1 MLFSDK
7 ELRKILLSE
16 DQNFLEELYKE
27 ARETAK
33 ATFSNKIYIRA
44 LIEFSNYCKEGCY
57 YCGINRNKTSVHRF
71 RLTKDEIYC
80 AAETAYEAGFRT
92 FVLQGGEDSHFTD
105 EAFAEIISYLKK
117 NYDAAITLSLGVRS
131 YEAYK
136 LFKDAGADRF
146 LLRHETADVDIFQ
159 KLHPWDQS
167 LERRLKA
174 IYDLKELG
182 YQVGTGFMVAAPFTN
197 HESHIK
203 DIKLIREIDPAMI
216 GIGPFIPSKG
226 TRFEAYPAGTV
237 ELTRKLLAI
246 LRIEHPKALIPSTT
260 ALNTISETGRIK
272 GILSGANVIM
282 PNVSPKFARDN
293 YNLYDGKKASGLE
306 AIEGVRELNEYL
318 KEFGYEI
325 EFTRGDYNV

>member
-7 ELRKILLSE
+7 ELREILLSE
-16 DQNFLEELYKE
+16 DQDFLEELYKE

-57 YCGINRNKTSVHRF
+57 YCGINRNKSSVHRF
-71 RLTKDEIYC
+71 RLSKEEIYS
-80 AAETAYEAGFRT
+80 ATETAYEAGFRT

-105 EAFAEIISYLKK
+105 EDFAEIISHLKK

-136 LFKDAGADRF
+136 LFKKAGADRF
-146 LLRHETADVDIFQ
+146 LLRHETADVEIFQ

-174 IYDLKELG
+174 IYDLKELS

-197 HESHIK
+197 HESNIK

>member
-7 ELRKILLSE
+7 ELREILLNE
-16 DQNFLEELYKE
+16 DQDFLEELYKE

-57 YCGINRNKTSVHRF
+57 YCGINRNKSSVHRF
-71 RLTKDEIYC
+71 RLTKDEIYS

-92 FVLQGGEDSHFTD
+92 FVLQGGEDTHFTD

-174 IYDLKELG
+174 IYELKILG

-216 GIGPFIPSKG
+216 GIGPFIPSNG

>member
-7 ELRKILLSE
+7 ELREILLNE
-16 DQNFLEELYKE
+16 DQDFLEELYSN

-57 YCGINRNKTSVHRF
+57 YCGINRNKTSVNRF
-71 RLTKDEIYC
+71 RLTKDEIYS

-92 FVLQGGEDSHFTD
+92 FVLQGGEDTQFTD

-117 NYDAAITLSLGVRS
+117 IYDAAITLSLGVRS

-146 LLRHETADVDIFQ
+146 LLRHETADVEIFQ

-226 TRFEAYPAGTV
+226 TRFEAYQAGTV

-325 EFTRGDYNV
+325 EFSRGDYNV

>member
-7 ELRKILLSE
+7 ELREILLSE
-16 DQNFLEELYKE
+16 DQDFLEELYKE

-57 YCGINRNKTSVHRF
+57 YCGINRNKTSVNRF
-71 RLTKDEIYC
+71 RLTKDEIYS

-92 FVLQGGEDSHFTD
+92 FVLQGGEDTHFTD

-146 LLRHETADVDIFQ
+146 LLRHETADREIFQ
-159 KLHPWDQS
+159 KIHPWDQS

>member
-7 ELRKILLSE
+7 ELREILLSA
-16 DQNFLEELYKE
+16 DQDFLEELYEK

-44 LIEFSNYCKEGCY
+44 LIEFSNFCKEGCY
-57 YCGINRNKTSVHRF
+57 YCGINRNKSSVHRF
-71 RLTKDEIYC
+71 RLTKDEIFS

-92 FVLQGGEDSHFTD
+92 FVLQGGEDTHFTD
-105 EAFAEIISYLKK
+105 EDFAEIISYLKK

-146 LLRHETADVDIFQ
+146 LLRHETADRDIFQ

-167 LERRLKA
+167 IERRLKA

>member
-7 ELRKILLSE
+7 ELREILLSE
-16 DQNFLEELYKE
+16 DQDFLEELYSK

-57 YCGINRNKTSVHRF
+57 YCGINRNKTSVNRF
-71 RLTKDEIYC
+71 RLSKEEIYS

-92 FVLQGGEDSHFTD
+92 FVLQGGEDTHFTD

-131 YEAYK
+131 YDAYK

-146 LLRHETADVDIFQ
+146 LLRHETADVEIFQ

>member
-7 ELRKILLSE
+7 ELREILLSE
-16 DQNFLEELYKE
+16 DQDFLEELYKE

-57 YCGINRNKTSVHRF
+57 YCGINRNKYSVHRF
-71 RLTKDEIYC
+71 RLAKDEIYS

-92 FVLQGGEDSHFTD
+92 FVLQGGEDTHFTD
-105 EAFAEIISYLKK
+105 EDFAEIISHLKK

-136 LFKDAGADRF
+136 LFKEAGADRF
-146 LLRHETADVDIFQ
+146 LLRHETADGEIFQ

-260 ALNTISETGRIK
+260 ALNTISETGRIE

>member
-1 MLFSDK
+1 MLFSEK
-7 ELRKILLSE
+7 ELREILLSE
-16 DQNFLEELYKE
+16 DQDFLEELYKE

-57 YCGINRNKTSVHRF
+57 YCGINRNKASVHRF
-71 RLTKDEIYC
+71 RLTKDEIYS

-92 FVLQGGEDSHFTD
+92 FVLQGGEDTHFTD
-105 EAFAEIISYLKK
+105 KAFAEIISYLKK

-131 YEAYK
+131 YDAYK

-146 LLRHETADVDIFQ
+146 LLRHETADVEIFQ

-325 EFTRGDYNV
+325 EFTKGDYNV

>member
-7 ELRKILLSE
+7 ELREILLSE
-16 DQNFLEELYKE
+16 DQDFLEELYKR
-27 ARETAK
+27 ARDVSKE
-33 ATFSNKIYIRA
+33 TFSNKIYIRA

-57 YCGINRNKTSVHRF
+57 YCGINRNKSSVHRF
-71 RLTKDEIYC
+71 RLTKDEIYS

-92 FVLQGGEDSHFTD
+92 FVLQGGEDTHFTD
-105 EAFAEIISYLKK
+105 EAFSEIISYLKK
-117 NYDAAITLSLGVRS
+117 NYDAAITLSLGVSS

-136 LFKDAGADRF
+136 LFKKAGADRF
-146 LLRHETADVDIFQ
+146 LLRHETADREIFQ

-174 IYDLKELG
+174 IYDLKALG

-272 GILSGANVIM
+272 GIFSGANVIM

>member
-7 ELRKILLSE
+7 ELREILLNE
-16 DQNFLEELYKE
+16 DQDFLEELYKE

-57 YCGINRNKTSVHRF
+57 YCGINRNKSSVNRF
-71 RLTKDEIYC
+71 RLTKDEIYS

-92 FVLQGGEDSHFTD
+92 FVLQGGEDTHFTD
-105 EAFAEIISYLKK
+105 EDFAEIISHLKK

-146 LLRHETADVDIFQ
+146 LLRHETADREIFQ

-197 HESHIK
+197 HESHLK

-226 TRFEAYPAGTV
+226 TRFEVYPAGTV

>member
-7 ELRKILLSE
+7 ELREILLSE
-16 DQNFLEELYKE
+16 DQDFLEELYRN

-57 YCGINRNKTSVHRF
+57 YCGINRNKSSVHRF
-71 RLTKDEIYC
+71 RLTKDEIYS

-92 FVLQGGEDSHFTD
+92 FVLQGGEDTHFTD

-131 YEAYK
+131 YDAYK
-136 LFKDAGADRF
+136 LFKEAGADRF
-146 LLRHETADVDIFQ
+146 LLRHETADADVFR
-159 KLHPWDQS
+159 KLHPSDQS

>member
-7 ELRKILLSE
+7 ELREILLSE
-16 DQNFLEELYKE
+16 DQDFLEELYKE

-57 YCGINRNKTSVHRF
+57 YCGINRNKSSVHRF
-71 RLTKDEIYC
+71 RLSKEEIYS

-105 EAFAEIISYLKK
+105 EDFAEIISHLKK

-136 LFKDAGADRF
+136 LFKKAGADRF
-146 LLRHETADVDIFQ
+146 LLRHETADVEIFQ

-174 IYDLKELG
+174 IYDLKELS

-197 HESHIK
+197 HESNIK

>member
-7 ELRKILLSE
+7 ELREILLSE
-16 DQNFLEELYKE
+16 DQDFLEELYKE

-57 YCGINRNKTSVHRF
+57 YCGINRNKSSVHRF
-71 RLTKDEIYC
+71 RLSKEEIYS

-92 FVLQGGEDSHFTD
+92 FVLQGGEDTHFTD
-105 EAFAEIISYLKK
+105 EDFAEIISYLKK

-136 LFKDAGADRF
+136 LFKEAGADRF
-146 LLRHETADVDIFQ
+146 LLRHETADVEIFQ

-174 IYDLKELG
+174 ICDLKELG

>member
-7 ELRKILLSE
+7 ELREILLSE
-16 DQNFLEELYKE
+16 DKNFLEELYKE

-57 YCGINRNKTSVHRF
+57 YCGINRNKSSVHRF
-71 RLTKDEIYC
+71 RLSKDEIYS

-92 FVLQGGEDSHFTD
+92 FVLQGGEDTHFTD
-105 EAFAEIISYLKK
+105 EAFAEIISHLKK
-117 NYDAAITLSLGVRS
+117 NYDDAITLSLGVRS
-131 YEAYK
+131 YDAYK

-146 LLRHETADVDIFQ
+146 LLRHETADRDIFQ

-226 TRFEAYPAGTV
+226 TRLEAYPAGTV

>member
-7 ELRKILLSE
+7 ELREILLSE

-57 YCGINRNKTSVHRF
+57 YCGINRNKSSVHRF
-71 RLTKDEIYC
+71 RLSKEEIYS

-92 FVLQGGEDSHFTD
+92 FVLQGGEDTHFTD

-136 LFKDAGADRF
+136 LFKEAGADRF
-146 LLRHETADVDIFQ
+146 LLRHETADADVFR
-159 KLHPWDQS
+159 KLHPSDQS

-174 IYDLKELG
+174 IYELKILG

-203 DIKLIREIDPAMI
+203 DIKLIREIDSAMI

>member
-7 ELRKILLSE
+7 ELREILLNE
-16 DQNFLEELYKE
+16 DQDFLEELYRN

-57 YCGINRNKTSVHRF
+57 YCGINRNKSSVHRF
-71 RLTKDEIYC
+71 RLSKDEIYS

-92 FVLQGGEDSHFTD
+92 FVLQGGEDTHFTD
-105 EAFAEIISYLKK
+105 EDFAEIISHLKK

-136 LFKDAGADRF
+136 LFKEAGADRF
-146 LLRHETADVDIFQ
+146 LLRHETADADVFR
-159 KLHPWDQS
+159 KLHPSDQS

-174 IYDLKELG
+174 IYELKILG

-197 HESHIK
+197 HESHIN

-260 ALNTISETGRIK
+260 ALNTISEAGRIK

-325 EFTRGDYNV
+325 EFSRGDYNV

>member
-7 ELRKILLSE
+7 ELREILLSE
-16 DQNFLEELYKE
+16 DKDFLEELYKE
-27 ARETAK
+27 ARETAN

-57 YCGINRNKTSVHRF
+57 YCGINRNKSSVKRF
-71 RLTKDEIYC
+71 RLSKDEIYS

-92 FVLQGGEDSHFTD
+92 FVLQGGEDTHFTD
-105 EAFAEIISYLKK
+105 EDFAEIISHLKK

-131 YEAYK
+131 YDAYK

-260 ALNTISETGRIK
+260 ALNTISETGRIE

>member
-1 MLFSDK
+1 MFFTD
-7 ELRKILLSE
+7 EQLRKILLSE
-16 DQNFLEELYKE
+16 DKDFLEDVYARARAAAKE
-27 ARETAK
+27 
-33 ATFSNKIYIRA
+33 TFSNKIYIRA
-44 LIEFSNYCKEGCY
+44 LIEFSNYCKQGCH

-71 RLTKDEIYC
+71 RLTKDEIYS
-80 AAETAYEAGFRT
+80 AAKTAYEAGFRT

-105 EAFAEIISYLKK
+105 DDFAEIINNLRK

-131 YEAYK
+131 YKAYK
-136 LFKDAGADRF
+136 QFKDAGADRF
-146 LLRHETADVDIFQ
+146 LLRHETADADVFR
-159 KLHPWDQS
+159 KLHPADQS

-174 IYDLKELG
+174 IYELKILG
-182 YQVGTGFMVAAPFTN
+182 FQVGTGFMVGAPFTN
-197 HESHIK
+197 LETHIK

-226 TRFEAYPAGTV
+226 TRFETYPHGTV

-260 ALNTISETGRIK
+260 ALNTISETGRIE

>member
-1 MLFSDK
+1 MLFFDK
-7 ELRKILLSE
+7 ELREILLNE
-16 DQNFLEELYKE
+16 DQDFLEELYKE

-57 YCGINRNKTSVHRF
+57 YCGINRNKSSVHRF
-71 RLTKDEIYC
+71 RLTKDEIYS

-92 FVLQGGEDSHFTD
+92 FVLQGGEDTHFTD

-131 YEAYK
+131 YDAYK
-136 LFKDAGADRF
+136 LFKEAGADRF
-146 LLRHETADVDIFQ
+146 LLRHETADADVFR
-159 KLHPWDQS
+159 KLHPSDQS

-182 YQVGTGFMVAAPFTN
+182 YQVGTGFMVAAPFAN

>member
-7 ELRKILLSE
+7 ELREILLSE
-16 DQNFLEELYKE
+16 DQDFLEDLYRN

-57 YCGINRNKTSVHRF
+57 YCGINRNKSSVHRF
-71 RLTKDEIYC
+71 RLTKDEIYS
-80 AAETAYEAGFRT
+80 AAETAYEASFRT
-92 FVLQGGEDSHFTD
+92 FVLQGGEDTHFTD
-105 EAFAEIISYLKK
+105 EDFAEIISYLKK

-146 LLRHETADVDIFQ
+146 LLRHETADREIFQ

>member
-7 ELRKILLSE
+7 ELREILLSE
-16 DQNFLEELYKE
+16 DQDFLEELYRN

-57 YCGINRNKTSVHRF
+57 YCGINRNKSSVHRF
-71 RLTKDEIYC
+71 RLSKEEIYS

-92 FVLQGGEDSHFTD
+92 FVLQGGEDAHFTD

-136 LFKDAGADRF
+136 LFKEAGADRF
-146 LLRHETADVDIFQ
+146 LLRHETAEADVFR
-159 KLHPWDQS
+159 KLHPSDQS

-174 IYDLKELG
+174 IYELKILG

>member
-7 ELRKILLSE
+7 ELREILLSE
-16 DQNFLEELYKE
+16 DQDFLEELYKE

-57 YCGINRNKTSVHRF
+57 YCGINRNKSSVHRF
-71 RLTKDEIYC
+71 RLTKDEIYS

-92 FVLQGGEDSHFTD
+92 FVLQGGEDTYFTD

-136 LFKDAGADRF
+136 LFRDAGADRF

-174 IYDLKELG
+174 IYELKDLG

-226 TRFEAYPAGTV
+226 TRFESYPAGTV

>member
-7 ELRKILLSE
+7 ELREILLSE
-16 DQNFLEELYKE
+16 DQDFLEELYKE

-44 LIEFSNYCKEGCY
+44 LIEFSNFCKEGCY
-57 YCGINRNKTSVHRF
+57 YCGINRNKTSVKRF
-71 RLTKDEIYC
+71 RLSKEEIYS

-92 FVLQGGEDSHFTD
+92 FVLQGGEDTHFTD

-131 YEAYK
+131 YDAYK

>member
-7 ELRKILLSE
+7 ELREILLSE
-16 DQNFLEELYKE
+16 DQDFLEELYKE

-57 YCGINRNKTSVHRF
+57 YCGINRNKSSVHRF
-71 RLTKDEIYC
+71 RLTKDEIYS

-92 FVLQGGEDSHFTD
+92 FVLQGGEDTYFTD

-136 LFKDAGADRF
+136 LFRDAGADRF

-174 IYDLKELG
+174 IYELKDLG

>member
-7 ELRKILLSE
+7 ELREILLSE
-16 DQNFLEELYKE
+16 DQDFLEELYKE

-71 RLTKDEIYC
+71 RLTKDEIYS

-92 FVLQGGEDSHFTD
+92 FVLQGGEDTYFTD
-105 EAFAEIISYLKK
+105 EDFAEIISYLKK

-131 YEAYK
+131 YDAYK
-136 LFKDAGADRF
+136 LFKEAGADRF
-146 LLRHETADVDIFQ
+146 LLRHETADADVFR
-159 KLHPWDQS
+159 KLHPSDQS

-293 YNLYDGKKASGLE
+293 YNLYDGKKVSGLE

>member
-7 ELRKILLSE
+7 ELREILLSE
-16 DQNFLEELYKE
+16 DQDFLEELYRN

-57 YCGINRNKTSVHRF
+57 YCGINRNKSSVHRF
-71 RLTKDEIYC
+71 RLSKEEIYS

-92 FVLQGGEDSHFTD
+92 FVLQGGEDAHFTD

-136 LFKDAGADRF
+136 LFKEAGADRF
-146 LLRHETADVDIFQ
+146 LLRHETADADVFR
-159 KLHPWDQS
+159 KLHPSDQS

-174 IYDLKELG
+174 IYELKILG

-246 LRIEHPKALIPSTT
+246 LRIEHPKALMPSTT

-282 PNVSPKFARDN
+282 PNVSPKVARDN

>member
-7 ELRKILLSE
+7 ELREILLSE
-16 DQNFLEELYKE
+16 DQDFLEELYKE

-57 YCGINRNKTSVHRF
+57 YCGINRNKSSVNRF
-71 RLTKDEIYC
+71 RLTKDEIYS

-92 FVLQGGEDSHFTD
+92 FVLQGGEDTHFTD

-146 LLRHETADVDIFQ
+146 LLRHETADRDIFQ

-167 LERRLKA
+167 LEKRLKA

-203 DIKLIREIDPAMI
+203 DIKLIREIDPPMI

>member
-1 MLFSDK
+1 MFFADD
-7 ELRKILLSE
+7 ELRRVLLSE
-16 DQNFLEELYKE
+16 DKDFLEDIYARARAAAKE
-27 ARETAK
+27 
-33 ATFSNKIYIRA
+33 TFSNKIYIRA

-57 YCGINRNKTSVHRF
+57 YCGINRTKTSVKRF
-71 RLTKDEIYC
+71 RLSKEEIYS

-92 FVLQGGEDSHFTD
+92 FVLQGGEDTHFTD
-105 EAFAEIISYLKK
+105 DDFAEIISHLRK

-136 LFKDAGADRF
+136 MFKDAGADRF
-146 LLRHETADVDIFQ
+146 LLRHETADAGAFQ
-159 KLHPWDQS
+159 KLHPADQS
-167 LERRLKA
+167 LEHRLKA

-182 YQVGTGFMVAAPFTN
+182 YQVGTGFMVGAPFTN
-197 HESHIK
+197 IETHIK

-226 TRFEAYPAGTV
+226 TRFENYAHGTV

-260 ALNTISETGRIK
+260 ALNTISETGRIE

-293 YNLYDGKKASGLE
+293 YNLYDGKKASGME
-306 AIEGVRELNEYL
+306 AIEGVRALNDYL

>member
-7 ELRKILLSE
+7 ELREILLSE
-16 DQNFLEELYKE
+16 DQDFLEELYSK

-57 YCGINRNKTSVHRF
+57 YCGINRNKTSVNRF
-71 RLTKDEIYC
+71 RLTKGEIYS

-92 FVLQGGEDSHFTD
+92 FVLQGGEDTYFTD

-197 HESHIK
+197 NESHIK

>member
-7 ELRKILLSE
+7 ELREILLSE
-16 DQNFLEELYKE
+16 DKDFLEELYKE
-27 ARETAK
+27 ARETAN

-57 YCGINRNKTSVHRF
+57 YCGINRNKSSVKRF
-71 RLTKDEIYC
+71 RLSKDEIYS

-92 FVLQGGEDSHFTD
+92 FVLQGGEDTHFTD
-105 EAFAEIISYLKK
+105 EDFAEIISHLKK

-131 YEAYK
+131 YDAYK

-146 LLRHETADVDIFQ
+146 LLRHETADREIFQ

-203 DIKLIREIDPAMI
+203 DIKLIREIDSAMI

-260 ALNTISETGRIK
+260 ALNTISETGRIE

>member
-7 ELRKILLSE
+7 ELREILLSE
-16 DQNFLEELYKE
+16 DQDFLEELYKE

-57 YCGINRNKTSVHRF
+57 YCGINRNKTSVNRF
-71 RLTKDEIYC
+71 RLTKDEIYS

-92 FVLQGGEDSHFTD
+92 FVLQGGEDTHFTD

-146 LLRHETADVDIFQ
+146 LLRHETADADVFR
-159 KLHPWDQS
+159 KLHPSDQS

-174 IYDLKELG
+174 IYKLKILG

-226 TRFEAYPAGTV
+226 TRFEAHPAGTV

-318 KEFGYEI
+318 KDFGYEI

>member
-1 MLFSDK
+1 MFFSDK
-7 ELRKILLSE
+7 ELREILLSE
-16 DQNFLEELYKE
+16 DQDFLEELYSN

-57 YCGINRNKTSVHRF
+57 YCGINRNKSSVHRF
-71 RLTKDEIYC
+71 RLTKDEIYS

-92 FVLQGGEDSHFTD
+92 FVLQGGEDTHFTD
-105 EAFAEIISYLKK
+105 EDFAEIISYLKK

-146 LLRHETADVDIFQ
+146 LLRHETADADVFR

>member
-7 ELRKILLSE
+7 ELREILLSE
-16 DQNFLEELYKE
+16 DQDFLEELYKE

-57 YCGINRNKTSVHRF
+57 YCGINRNKSSVHRF
-71 RLTKDEIYC
+71 RLSKEEIYSV
-80 AAETAYEAGFRT
+80 AETAYEAGFRT
-92 FVLQGGEDSHFTD
+92 FVLQGGEDTHFTD
-105 EAFAEIISYLKK
+105 EDFAEIISHLKK
-117 NYDAAITLSLGVRS
+117 NYDTAITLSLGVRS

-146 LLRHETADVDIFQ
+146 LLRHETADREIFQ

-203 DIKLIREIDPAMI
+203 DIKLIREIDSAMI

-260 ALNTISETGRIK
+260 ALNTISETGRIE

>member
-16 DQNFLEELYKE
+16 DKIFLEELYKE

-57 YCGINRNKTSVHRF
+57 YCGINRNKSSVKRF
-71 RLTKDEIYC
+71 RLSKDEIYS

-92 FVLQGGEDSHFTD
+92 FVLQGGEDTHFTD
-105 EAFAEIISYLKK
+105 EDFAEIISHLKK

-131 YEAYK
+131 YDAYK

>member
-7 ELRKILLSE
+7 ELREILLSE
-16 DQNFLEELYKE
+16 DKDFLEELYKE

-57 YCGINRNKTSVHRF
+57 YCGINRNKSSVKRF
-71 RLTKDEIYC
+71 RLTKDEIYS

-92 FVLQGGEDSHFTD
+92 FVLQGGEDTHFTD

-117 NYDAAITLSLGVRS
+117 NYDVAITLSLGVRS

-146 LLRHETADVDIFQ
+146 LLRHETADREIFQ

-167 LERRLKA
+167 FERRLKA

-197 HESHIK
+197 NESHIK

>member
-7 ELRKILLSE
+7 ELREILLSE

-44 LIEFSNYCKEGCY
+44 LIEFSNYCKEGY
-57 YCGINRNKTSVHRF
+57 YCGINRNKTSVNRF
-71 RLTKDEIYC
+71 RLTKDEIYS

-92 FVLQGGEDSHFTD
+92 FVLQGGEDTQFTD

-146 LLRHETADVDIFQ
+146 LLRHETADVEIFQ

>member
-7 ELRKILLSE
+7 ELREILLSE
-16 DQNFLEELYKE
+16 DQDFLEELYRN

-57 YCGINRNKTSVHRF
+57 YCGINRNKSSVHRF
-71 RLTKDEIYC
+71 RLSKEEIYS

-92 FVLQGGEDSHFTD
+92 FVLQGGEDTHFTD

-131 YEAYK
+131 YDAYK
-136 LFKDAGADRF
+136 LFKEAGADRF
-146 LLRHETADVDIFQ
+146 LLRHETADADVFR
-159 KLHPWDQS
+159 KLHPSDQS

>member
-7 ELRKILLSE
+7 ELREILLSE
-16 DQNFLEELYKE
+16 DQDFLEELYKE
-27 ARETAK
+27 ARETAN

-57 YCGINRNKTSVHRF
+57 YCGINRNKSSVHRF
-71 RLTKDEIYC
+71 HLSKEEIYS

-92 FVLQGGEDSHFTD
+92 FVLQGGEDTHFTD

-131 YEAYK
+131 YDAYK

-203 DIKLIREIDPAMI
+203 
-216 GIGPFIPSKG
+216 
-226 TRFEAYPAGTV
+226 
-237 ELTRKLLAI
+237 
-246 LRIEHPKALIPSTT
+246 
-260 ALNTISETGRIK
+260 
-272 GILSGANVIM
+272 
-282 PNVSPKFARDN
+282 
-293 YNLYDGKKASGLE
+293 
-306 AIEGVRELNEYL
+306 
-318 KEFGYEI
+318 
-325 EFTRGDYNV
+325 

>member
-7 ELRKILLSE
+7 ELREILLNE
-16 DQNFLEELYKE
+16 DQDFLEELYKE

-57 YCGINRNKTSVHRF
+57 YCGINRNKSSVHRF
-71 RLTKDEIYC
+71 RLTKDEIYS

-92 FVLQGGEDSHFTD
+92 FVLQGGEDTHFTD
-105 EAFAEIISYLKK
+105 EDFAEIISHLKK

-131 YEAYK
+131 YDAYK

-146 LLRHETADVDIFQ
+146 LLRHETADADVFR
-159 KLHPWDQS
+159 KLHPSDQS

-174 IYDLKELG
+174 IYELKILG

-216 GIGPFIPSKG
+216 GIGPFIPSKE